1 MDTDNNNYVCT
12 YNEPYINTATN
23 VKETKTVYSLFCI
36 YRDNITLSIKD
47 LSKRNDCKY
56 TYNTLKKKSS
66 LYEWTKR
73 RELYYIDLRERET
86 EESENLR
93 TYYFNK
99 EREKIDL
106 WNKTTKEFLKYLL
119 LMLKQNPNNVT
130 KYANSYKQI
139 NDTRLTNLKCDL
151 RLLGLPETIK
161 EDTLNIN
168 NNVELEPLQDLIQAP
183 EFIEENMKPFEI
195 FKEKQLE
202 AKKEHEQDKE

>member
-1 MDTDNNNYVCT
+1 MDTDNNKYICT
-12 YNEPYINTATN
+12 YNKPYINTDKN
-23 VKETKTVYSLFCI
+23 VKETKTVYNIFCI

-66 LYEWTKR
+66 LCEWTKR

-86 EESENLR
+86 EQLEDIR

-168 NNVELEPLQDLIQAP
+168 NNIELEPLQDLIQAP

-202 AKKEHEQDKE
+202 AKNE